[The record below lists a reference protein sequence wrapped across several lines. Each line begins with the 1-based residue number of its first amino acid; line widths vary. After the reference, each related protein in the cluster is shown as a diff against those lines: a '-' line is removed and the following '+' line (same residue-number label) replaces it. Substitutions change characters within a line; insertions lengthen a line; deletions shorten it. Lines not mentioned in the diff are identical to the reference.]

1 MKTLTKRLI
10 VAAAALALS
19 AGVAT
24 AADHA
29 DLEKIETV
37 LSTYE
42 KALNASDADT
52 VMTLY
57 ADDGVFMAQHSA
69 PHVGTE
75 ALRATYDGVF
85 QAITLNIEF
94 TVDEIHQMS
103 PDWAFARTRS
113 EGFVTINA
121 TGDKGPEANQELFIF
136 RKANDGSWKIA
147 RYIFSTTN
155 PRRPYGRTKPCLNN

>member
-24 AADHA
+24 AADQA

-42 KALNASDADT
+42 EALNASDADT

-69 PHVGTE
+69 PNVGTE
-75 ALRATYDGVF
+75 AIRATYDGVF
-85 QAITLNIEF
+85 EAITLNIEF

-121 TGDKGPEANQELFIF
+121 TGDRGPEANQELFVF
-136 RKANDGSWKIA
+136 QKQDDGNWKIA
-147 RYIFSTTN
+147 QYIFSTIN
-155 PRRPYGRTKPCLNN
+155 PPRQ

>member
-1 MKTLTKRLI
+1 MKTLTKPLI
-10 VAAAALALS
+10 AAAAALALTV
-19 AGVAT
+19 GVA
-24 AADHA
+24 AADHHA
-29 DLEKIETV
+29 DRTKIETV

-57 ADDGVFMAQHSA
+57 ADDGVFMPQHSA
-69 PHVGTE
+69 PNVGKE
-75 ALRATYDGVF
+75 AVRAAYDGVF

-94 TVDEIHQMS
+94 TVDEIHKVS
-103 PDWAFARTRS
+103 PGWAYARTRS

-136 RKANDGSWKIA
+136 QKTDDGSWKIA

-155 PRRPYGRTKPCLNN
+155 PPRP